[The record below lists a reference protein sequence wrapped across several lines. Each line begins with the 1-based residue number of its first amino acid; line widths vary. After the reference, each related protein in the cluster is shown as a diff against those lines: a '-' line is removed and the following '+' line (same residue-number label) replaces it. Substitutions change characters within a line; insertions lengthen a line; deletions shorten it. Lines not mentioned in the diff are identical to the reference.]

1 MAPRLHDSPPSAY
14 RTDATG
20 LETADDTIDEADI
33 LERLQGLLEAEQVDP
48 ALLAE
53 LLWSLDA
60 RETARVVCELPTEQQ
75 AELLR
80 RLSPE
85 AAVEVLDTLPEVT
98 VVEAVEEL
106 PADVAAAIVHELPS
120 DDQADLIGAMDS
132 AAAAAVLAE
141 LDDDEAERIAEL
153 AAYPEDCAGGLM
165 ATEVVALRD
174 IATVESTM
182 RRLRAGATRL
192 RDLDVQYAYVVAK
205 GRRLV
210 GVLRLRD
217 LLIAEEGSRL
227 SEIMIAD
234 PLSIP
239 AETPLEE
246 LIAFFDDNSF
256 LGVPV
261 VDEAGR
267 LIGAVSR
274 RAVDEAAEEQA
285 ASDYRNAMGVVAEE
299 LRSMPVLRRTRMR
312 LAWLVAKIFLN
323 MMAASVIAAYYDTLS
338 AVVALSVFLP
348 IISDMSGC
356 SGNQAVAVS
365 MRELSLGLLRPNEWL
380 RVWVKESSVGILSG
394 LALGGILGVMAGAY
408 YGNAWLG
415 VVVGVA
421 LAVNTVVATV
431 LGGTIPLVLKAF
443 KIDPALAAG
452 PLLTTVTDMGG
463 FFATLSL
470 ATLLLDK
477 LV

>member
-1 MAPRLHDSPPSAY
+1 M
-14 RTDATG
+14 
-20 LETADDTIDEADI
+20 ETADEAIDEADV

-48 ALLAE
+48 ASLAE

-60 RETARVVCELPTEQQ
+60 RETARVVSQLRLEQQ
-75 AELLR
+75 AELFR
-80 RLSPE
+80 QLSPE

-106 PADVAAAIVHELPS
+106 PADVAAAIVRELPS
-120 DDQADLIGAMDS
+120 DDQADLIGAMDE

-153 AAYPEDCAGGLM
+153 AAYPEDSAGGLM

-174 IATVESTM
+174 IATVHSTLS
-182 RRLRAGATRL
+182 RLRAGATKL

-205 GRRLV
+205 GRKLV

-217 LLIAEEGSRL
+217 LLLADESSRL

-239 AETPLEE
+239 AEMPLEE
-246 LIAFFDDNSF
+246 LMAFFDDNAF
-256 LGVPV
+256 MGVPV
-261 VDEAGR
+261 VDSEGR

-274 RAVDEAAEEQA
+274 RAVDEAAEDQA
-285 ASDYRNAMGVVAEE
+285 TSDYRNAMGVVAEE
-299 LRSMPVLRRTRMR
+299 LRSMPVLRRARMR

-323 MMAASVIAAYYDTLS
+323 ILAASVIAAYYDTLT

-365 MRELSLGLLRPNEWL
+365 MRELSLGLLRPDEWL
-380 RVWVKESSVGILSG
+380 RVWIKESSVGMLNG
-394 LALGGILGVMAGAY
+394 LVLGGILGVMAAVY
-408 YGNAWLG
+408 AGNVWLG
-415 VVVGVA
+415 FVVGSA
-421 LAVNTVVATV
+421 LAVNTLIAAI
-431 LGGTIPLVLKAF
+431 LGGVIPLVLKSF

-470 ATLLLDK
+470 ATLLLDR

>member
-1 MAPRLHDSPPSAY
+1 
-14 RTDATG
+14 
-20 LETADDTIDEADI
+20 LETADEAIDEADI
-33 LERLQGLLEAEQVDP
+33 LDRLQELLEAEQVDP
-48 ALLAE
+48 ASLAE

-60 RETARVVCELPTEQQ
+60 RETARVVSQLRIEQQ

-80 RLSPE
+80 QLSPE

-106 PADVAAAIVHELPS
+106 PADVAAAIVRELPS
-120 DDQADLIGAMDS
+120 DDQADLIGAMDE

-153 AAYPEDCAGGLM
+153 AAYPEDSAGGLM

-174 IATVESTM
+174 IATVHSTLS
-182 RRLRAGATRL
+182 RLRAGATKL

-217 LLIAEEGSRL
+217 LLLADEASRL

-239 AETPLEE
+239 AEMPLEE
-246 LIAFFDDNSF
+246 LMAFFDDNAF
-256 LGVPV
+256 MGVPV
-261 VDEAGR
+261 VDSEGR

-274 RAVDEAAEEQA
+274 RAVDEAAEDQV

-299 LRSMPVLRRTRMR
+299 LRSMPVLRRARMR

-323 MMAASVIAAYYDTLS
+323 ILAASVIAAYYDTLT

-365 MRELSLGLLRPNEWL
+365 MRELSLGLLRPDEWL
-380 RVWVKESSVGILSG
+380 RVWIKESSVGLLNG
-394 LALGGILGVMAGAY
+394 LVLGGILGFMAAIY
-408 YGNAWLG
+408 SGNVWLG
-415 VVVGVA
+415 VVVGSA
-421 LAVNTVVATV
+421 LAVNTLIAVL
-431 LGGTIPLVLKAF
+431 LGGVIPLVLKSF

>member
-1 MAPRLHDSPPSAY
+1 
-14 RTDATG
+14 
-20 LETADDTIDEADI
+20 LEIADEAIDEADI
-33 LERLQGLLEAEQVDP
+33 LERLQELLEAEQVDP
-48 ALLAE
+48 ASLAE

-60 RETARVVCELPTEQQ
+60 RETARVVSELRIEQQ

-106 PADVAAAIVHELPS
+106 PADVAAAIVRELPS
-120 DDQADLIGAMDS
+120 DDQADLIGAMDE

-153 AAYPEDCAGGLM
+153 AAYPEDSAGGLM

-174 IATVESTM
+174 IATVRSTLS
-182 RRLRAGATRL
+182 RLRAGATKL

-217 LLIAEEGSRL
+217 LLLADEGSRL

-239 AETPLEE
+239 AEMPLEE
-246 LIAFFDDNSF
+246 LMAFFDENAF
-256 LGVPV
+256 MGVPV
-261 VDEAGR
+261 VDSEGR

-274 RAVDEAAEEQA
+274 RAVDEAAEDQV

-299 LRSMPVLRRTRMR
+299 LRSMPVLRRARMR

-323 MMAASVIAAYYDTLS
+323 ILAASVIAAYYDTLT

-365 MRELSLGLLRPNEWL
+365 MRELSLGLLRPDEWL
-380 RVWVKESSVGILSG
+380 RVWIKESSVGMLNG
-394 LALGGILGVMAGAY
+394 LVLGGILGAMAAIY
-408 YGNAWLG
+408 AGNVWLG
-415 VVVGVA
+415 VVVGSA
-421 LAVNTVVATV
+421 LAVNTLLAVL
-431 LGGTIPLVLKAF
+431 LGGVIPLVLKSF

>member
-1 MAPRLHDSPPSAY
+1 MEA
-14 RTDATG
+14 
-20 LETADDTIDEADI
+20 ADNVIDEAHI
-33 LERLQGLLEAEQVDP
+33 LERLQGLLDAEHADA
-48 ALLAE
+48 ALIAE
-53 LLWSLDA
+53 LLMPLDA
-60 RETARVVCELPTEQQ
+60 RETARVVTGLRTDQQ

-85 AAVEVLDTLPEVT
+85 AAVEVLETLPEVT

-106 PADVAAAIVHELPS
+106 PAEVAAAIVRELPS
-120 DDQADLIGAMDS
+120 DDQADLIGAMDA

-153 AAYPEDCAGGLM
+153 ASYPEDCAGGLM

-174 IATVESTM
+174 IATVQSTLG
-182 RRLRAGATRL
+182 RLRAGATKL

-217 LLIAEEGSRL
+217 LLLAEEASRL
-227 SEIMIAD
+227 SEIMI
-234 PLSIP
+234 PGPVSIS

-246 LIAFFDDNSF
+246 LIAFFDDNTF

-261 VDEAGR
+261 VDDEGR

-274 RAVDEAAEEQA
+274 RAVNEAAEEQA
-285 ASDYRNAMGVVAEE
+285 TSDYRYAMGVVAEE
-299 LRSMPVLRRTRMR
+299 LRSMPVLRRARMR

-323 MMAASVIAAYYDTLS
+323 IVAASVIAAYYDTLT

-365 MRELSLGLLRPNEWL
+365 MRELSLGLLRPDEWL
-380 RVWVKESSVGILSG
+380 RVWIKESSVGMLNG
-394 LALGGILGVMAGAY
+394 FVLGGILGVMAAIY
-408 YGNAWLG
+408 AGNVWLG
-415 VVVGVA
+415 VVVGSA
-421 LAVNTVVATV
+421 LAVNTLIAVL
-431 LGGTIPLVLKAF
+431 LGGVIPLVLKTF